1 MIICEMMWK
10 LTLKGDDN
18 RLLGVSGI
26 RPLNIRNSL
35 FISFAI
41 YGSAFNILA
50 LLDLIKYIKDF
61 RNVMASVM
69 ENMLVLMTV
78 IKISMLRIKY
88 RSLSQFLIETKTD
101 YTADNYKND
110 KEKLIFF

>member
-1 MIICEMMWK
+1 MK
-10 LTLKGDDN
+10 LS
-18 RLLGVSGI
+18 RYVEH
-26 RPLNIRNSL
+26 
-35 FISFAI
+35 
-41 YGSAFNILA
+41 
-50 LLDLIKYIKDF
+50 F